1 MAWWGQPLLPGNSDR
16 MRGNGIKLL
25 QGRFRLD
32 VRKKFFSERVVEK
45 LGNNSELMGCK
56 SCLMSLV
63 AVHNIG

>member
-1 MAWWGQPLLPGNSDR
+1 

-45 LGNNSELMGCK
+45 LGNNSELMGCR